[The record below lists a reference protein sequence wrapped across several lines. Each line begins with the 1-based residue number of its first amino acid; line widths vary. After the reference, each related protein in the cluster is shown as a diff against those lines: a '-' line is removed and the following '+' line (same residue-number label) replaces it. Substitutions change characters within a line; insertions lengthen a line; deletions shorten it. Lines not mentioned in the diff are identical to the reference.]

1 MTVVAA
7 ADAEV
12 EDVDTPVVVMERLE
26 AFGTAVLRDAMNRPS
41 QMLNRG
47 VVSAWVAGA
56 GSSEVV
62 VADGAAAGW
71 GG

>member
-41 QMLNRG
+41 QMLN
-47 VVSAWVAGA
+47 
-56 GSSEVV
+56 
-62 VADGAAAGW
+62 
-71 GG
+71 GGLGLAQD